1 MADQSA
7 AERHQSAQVNQRTA
21 HFQGS
26 TQLTYKTTQLYTVA
40 HKNTLKC
47 THTYTFTHTLTQT
60 QIHQQA
66 RKSLDDDEC
75 DGIDEGHKDGDEDFT
90 NDGYGDCNDDVDGK
104 ETDGGAFKRA
114 PLGRVQINKTGTCQ
128 DTLCLLCSPV
138 IFNCIVTIM
147 VTIIMSSPILEISKT
162 IIIIFVFSLYKIC
175 TSSSPSSSP
184 FSCI

>member
-47 THTYTFTHTLTQT
+47 THTYTFTHTLTHT
-60 QIHQQA
+60 HINQQA
-66 RKSLDDDEC
+66 RKYLDDDEC
-75 DGIDEGHKDGDEDFT
+75 DGIDEGHKDGDEAFT
-90 NDGYGDCNDDVDGK
+90 NDGYGDSNDDVDGK

-114 PLGRVQINKTGTCQ
+114 PLGRVQINKAGTCQ
-128 DTLCLLCSPV
+128 DTLCRPCSLV
-138 IFNCIVTIM
+138 IIVL
-147 VTIIMSSPILEISKT
+147 IIEVIILFLKM
-162 IIIIFVFSLYKIC
+162 
-175 TSSSPSSSP
+175 
-184 FSCI
+184 